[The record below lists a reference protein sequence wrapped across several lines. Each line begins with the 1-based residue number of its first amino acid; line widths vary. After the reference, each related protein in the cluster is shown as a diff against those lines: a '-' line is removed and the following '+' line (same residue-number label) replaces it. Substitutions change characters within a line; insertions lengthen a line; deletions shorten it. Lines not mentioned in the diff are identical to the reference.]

1 MATIREMAIEY
12 APHPA
17 SKDWDEMQ
25 KQLAKLSAYEAGAKA
40 VLDEIVAMLPRTD
53 KNLND
58 YGKALV
64 WRLTEKIKELK
75 GE

>member
-1 MATIREMAIEY
+1 MATIKEMAHDHRVMVANSDDYY
-12 APHPA
+12 APED
-17 SKDWDEMQ
+17 SF
-25 KQLAKLSAYEAGAKA
+25 EAGANA
-40 VLDEIVAMLPRTD
+40 VLDEIVAMLPKTD

-75 GE
+75 S